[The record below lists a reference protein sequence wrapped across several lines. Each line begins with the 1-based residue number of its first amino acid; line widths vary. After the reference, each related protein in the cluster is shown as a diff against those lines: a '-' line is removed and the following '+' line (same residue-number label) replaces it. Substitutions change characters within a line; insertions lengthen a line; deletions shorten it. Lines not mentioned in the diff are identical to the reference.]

1 MKIAIQTSAAFEER
15 PLELLYACHEKVRR
29 FTGLTERLVAHAAAR
44 GADAEAREAAASVLR
59 YFEQALPLHHADEEA
74 DVFPALRALHDTAL
88 SAAIAALEDEHAALD
103 AQWQRVAPWLRQLA
117 AGAAAAAADFAP
129 TQQEVADFAAAY
141 VRHIECEEGE
151 VFVAIERLPEAVV
164 HAVAA
169 RMRARRGA

>member
-15 PLELLYACHEKVRR
+15 PLELLYACHERVRR
-29 FTGLTERLVAHAAAR
+29 FTGLTERLVAHTAAR
-44 GADAEAREAAASVLR
+44 GADAEAREAAESVLR

-74 DVFPALRALHDTAL
+74 DVFPALRALHDAAL
-88 SAAIAALEDEHAALD
+88 SAAIAALEDEHVALD

-117 AGAAAAAADFAP
+117 AGAAAPAPAGIADFS
-129 TQQEVADFAAAY
+129 AAY
-141 VRHIECEEGE
+141 ARHIEAEEGE